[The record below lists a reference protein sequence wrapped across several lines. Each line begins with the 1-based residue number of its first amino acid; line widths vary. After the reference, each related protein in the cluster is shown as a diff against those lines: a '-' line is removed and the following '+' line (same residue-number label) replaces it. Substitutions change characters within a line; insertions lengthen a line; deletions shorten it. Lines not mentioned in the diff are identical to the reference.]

1 MPDQNFKTSC
11 HHMSTCALTGASA
24 FFDAIP
30 GSFMLIN
37 GPLWCYF
44 YAMKYVED
52 YDASALR
59 RFHCT
64 QPEGNAL
71 VYGTEKDLLAGL
83 DFVKSNFTPERIF
96 ILNNCSVSLV
106 GDDIAGIAAKAE
118 LPCPVYAA
126 DCGGI
131 AGDFSE
137 GYEIALLRVIEEV
150 KKNAKNNT
158 GLCYKKGKT
167 QNGNTEGNATTSGKN
182 SKTDTECAEATN
194 SMDGRCDAQ
203 VTGNTNTVKAGSG
216 TPSVNLLGLSPT
228 YFRGEEDIKEIRRIL
243 EAAGYRINSI
253 PGGGSGWDEIMR
265 LPEADLN
272 LVVRDELALK
282 AAKQLEQDYGTP
294 YLSAGMP
301 YGIEGTLHWLDKI
314 NEVLPAKN
322 PEAVRQEAEAVNARL
337 QFRSS
342 NMQSLWGPLW
352 FDNILVAAPPSEAA
366 GIAEAVRGEWADT
379 GNLIIHFTQGTALRP
394 KAATKICIAGKDDAA
409 MKETFENWSGGLVM
423 GSSLEASRLVRL
435 KKPFVT
441 CNIVLPAYHEIIA
454 TDLPLCGIRGAA
466 YLFERI
472 WNAKLSACMDE
483 VKQTN

>member
-1 MPDQNFKTSC
+1 MHDNNRTTSC

-83 DFVKSNFTPERIF
+83 DFVKANFAPERVF

-131 AGDFSE
+131 AGDFPE
-137 GYEIALLRVIEEV
+137 GYEIAFMRVIDEV
-150 KKNAKNNT
+150 EKFGKAK
-158 GLCYKKGKT
+158 
-167 QNGNTEGNATTSGKN
+167 
-182 SKTDTECAEATN
+182 
-194 SMDGRCDAQ
+194 
-203 VTGNTNTVKAGSG
+203 TGNNIPGISNKPDITVPGGDLSR
-216 TPSVNLLGLSPT
+216 PSLNLLGLTPT
-228 YFRGEEDIKEIRRIL
+228 CFRGEEDIREIRRIL
-243 EAAGYRINSI
+243 ETAGYHINAI
-253 PGGGSGWDEIMR
+253 PGGGSAWDEIMQ
-265 LPEADLN
+265 LPRADLN
-272 LVVRDELALK
+272 LVLRDELALK
-282 AAKQLEQDYGTP
+282 AAKESETRFGTP

-301 YGIEGTLHWLDKI
+301 YGIQGTLRWLEKI
-314 NEVLPAKN
+314 NASLPAPDLTKVK
-322 PEAVRQEAEAVNARL
+322 EEAETVNARL

-352 FDNILVAAPPSEAA
+352 FDNILIAAPPAEAA

-379 GNLIIHFTQGTALRP
+379 GNLVIHFTQDTALRP
-394 KAATKICIAGKDDAA
+394 RAATKICIAGKDDAA

-423 GSSLEASRLVRL
+423 GSSLEASRMVRL
-435 KKPFVT
+435 KKPFVN
-441 CNIVLPAYHEIIA
+441 CNIVLPTYQEIIA
-454 TDLPLCGIRGAA
+454 TDSPLCGIRGAA

-472 WNAKLSACMDE
+472 WNAKLQGCMDE
-483 VKQTN
+483 VKETN

>member
-1 MPDQNFKTSC
+1 MHDNDFKTSC

-83 DFVKSNFTPERIF
+83 DFVKANFTPERVF
-96 ILNNCSVSLV
+96 LLNNCSVSLV

-118 LPCPVYAA
+118 LPFPVYAA

-131 AGDFSE
+131 AGDFAE

-150 KKNAKNNT
+150 KR
-158 GLCYKKGKT
+158 
-167 QNGNTEGNATTSGKN
+167 N
-182 SKTDTECAEATN
+182 SKAKSNLAL
-194 SMDGRCDAQ
+194 
-203 VTGNTNTVKAGSG
+203 
-216 TPSVNLLGLSPT
+216 PSVNVLGLSPT

-243 EAAGYRINSI
+243 ETAGYRINAI
-253 PGGGSGWDEIMR
+253 PGGGSAWSEIMR
-265 LPEADLN
+265 LPQADLN
-272 LVVRDELALK
+272 LVLRDELALK
-282 AAKQLEQDYGTP
+282 AAKELQAEFGTP
-294 YLSAGMP
+294 YLSVGMP
-301 YGIEGTLHWLDKI
+301 YGIAGTLRWLE
-314 NEVLPAKN
+314 NLNAVLPAKN
-322 PEAVRQEAEAVNARL
+322 LEAVRLEAETVNARL

-352 FDNILVAAPPSEAA
+352 FDNILIAAPPSEAT

-379 GNLIIHFTQGTALRP
+379 GNLVIHFTQDTALRP
-394 KAATKICIAGKDDAA
+394 QAATKICIAGKDDAA

-435 KKPFVT
+435 KKPFVN

-454 TDLPLCGIRGAA
+454 TDSPLCGIRGAA

-472 WNAKLSACMDE
+472 WNAKLSGYMDE
-483 VKQTN
+483 VKSVR

>member
-1 MPDQNFKTSC
+1 
-11 HHMSTCALTGASA
+11 MSTCALTGASA

-83 DFVKSNFTPERIF
+83 DFVKANFTPERVF
-96 ILNNCSVSLV
+96 LLNNCSVSLV

-131 AGDFSE
+131 AGDFAE
-137 GYEIALLRVIEEV
+137 GYEIALLRVIAEV
-150 KKNAKNNT
+150 KKNAEAKRD
-158 GLCYKKGKT
+158 LADVS
-167 QNGNTEGNATTSGKN
+167 EAN
-182 SKTDTECAEATN
+182 SKNADEAKVSENLNLETI
-194 SMDGRCDAQ
+194 DC
-203 VTGNTNTVKAGSG
+203 K
-216 TPSVNLLGLSPT
+216 PSVNLLGLSPT

-243 EAAGYRINSI
+243 EMAGYRINAI
-253 PGGGSGWDEIMR
+253 PGGGSAWSEIMR
-265 LPEADLN
+265 LPQADLN
-272 LVVRDELALK
+272 LVLRDELALK
-282 AAKQLEQDYGTP
+282 AAKELQAEFGTP
-294 YLSAGMP
+294 YLSVGMP
-301 YGIEGTLHWLDKI
+301 YGIQGTLRWLDAI
-314 NEVLPAKN
+314 NAVLPAKN
-322 PEAVRQEAEAVNARL
+322 REAIRQEAETVNARL

-352 FDNILVAAPPSEAA
+352 FDNILIAAPPSEAA

-379 GNLIIHFTQGTALRP
+379 GNLVIHFTQDTALRP
-394 KAATKICIAGKDDAA
+394 QAATKICIAGKDDGA

-435 KKPFVT
+435 KKPFVN

-454 TDLPLCGIRGAA
+454 TDAPLCGIRGAA

-472 WNAKLSACMDE
+472 WNAKLSGCMDE
-483 VKQTN
+483 VKSIR

>member
-1 MPDQNFKTSC
+1 MPDNDFKTSC

-83 DFVKSNFTPERIF
+83 DFVKSNFAPERVF

-131 AGDFSE
+131 AGDFAE

-150 KKNAKNNT
+150 KKSTKDSFELPFENTKRENNNEDDT
-158 GLCYKKGKT
+158 PVADT
-167 QNGNTEGNATTSGKN
+167 DFA
-182 SKTDTECAEATN
+182 SK
-194 SMDGRCDAQ
+194 
-203 VTGNTNTVKAGSG
+203 
-216 TPSVNLLGLSPT
+216 PSLNLLGLSPT
-228 YFRGEEDIKEIRRIL
+228 CFRGEEDIKEIRRIL
-243 EAAGYRINSI
+243 ETAGYRINAI
-253 PGGGSGWDEIMR
+253 PGGGSVWNEIME
-265 LPEADLN
+265 LPKADLN
-272 LVVRDELALK
+272 LVLRDELALK
-282 AAKQLEQDYGTP
+282 AARELQAEFGTP
-294 YLSAGMP
+294 YLSVGMP
-301 YGIEGTLHWLDKI
+301 YGIQGTLRWLDKI
-314 NEVLPAKN
+314 NAALPAKN
-322 PEAVRQEAEAVNARL
+322 MEAVRQEAETVNARL

-352 FDNILVAAPPSEAA
+352 FDNILIAAPPSEAA

-379 GNLIIHFTQGTALRP
+379 GNLVIHFAQDTVLRP
-394 KAATKICIAGKDDAA
+394 EAATKIWIAGKDDAA
-409 MKETFENWSGGLVM
+409 MKETFEKWSGGLVM

-435 KKPFVT
+435 KKPFVN
-441 CNIVLPAYHEIIA
+441 CNIVLPTYQEIIA
-454 TDLPLCGIRGAA
+454 TDSPLCGIRGAA

-472 WNAKLSACMDE
+472 WNAKLNGCMDE
-483 VKQTN
+483 VKETN

>member
-1 MPDQNFKTSC
+1 MPDTNWKTSC

-24 FFDAIP
+24 FFASIP
-30 GSFMLIN
+30 GSFMLVN

-83 DFVKSNFTPERIF
+83 DFVKSNFAPERIF

-106 GDDIAGIAAKAE
+106 GDDIAGIAAKAG

-131 AGDFSE
+131 AGDFAE
-137 GYEIALLRVIEEV
+137 GYEIALIRVIDEV
-150 KKNAKNNT
+150 EKIGKAKND
-158 GLCYKKGKT
+158 
-167 QNGNTEGNATTSGKN
+167 SIN
-182 SKTDTECAEATN
+182 SSISNKPN
-194 SMDGRCDAQ
+194 I
-203 VTGNTNTVKAGSG
+203 TVSEEDLSR
-216 TPSVNLLGLSPT
+216 PSLNLLGLTPT
-228 YFRGEEDIKEIRRIL
+228 YFRGEEDIKEICRIL
-243 EAAGYRINSI
+243 EKAGYRINAI
-253 PGGGSGWDEIMR
+253 PGGGSAWDEIMQ
-265 LPEADLN
+265 LPKADLN
-272 LVVRDELALK
+272 IVLRDELALK
-282 AAKQLEQDYGTP
+282 AAKKLETEFGTP

-301 YGIEGTLHWLDKI
+301 YGIQGTLQWLEKI
-314 NEVLPAKN
+314 NNLLPAKN
-322 PEAVRQEAEAVNARL
+322 LAAVQQEAETVNARL
-337 QFRSS
+337 QFRSG

-379 GNLIIHFTQGTALRP
+379 GNLIIHFTQDTPLLPR
-394 KAATKICIAGKDDAA
+394 AATKICIAGKDDAA
-409 MKETFENWSGGLVM
+409 MKETFENWTGGLVL

-435 KKPFVT
+435 KKPFVN
-441 CNIVLPAYHEIIA
+441 CNIVLPTYHEIIA
-454 TDLPLCGIRGAA
+454 TDSPLCGIRGAA

-472 WNAKLSACMDE
+472 WNAKLQGCMDE
-483 VKQTN
+483 VKV

>member
-1 MPDQNFKTSC
+1 
-11 HHMSTCALTGASA
+11 
-24 FFDAIP
+24 
-30 GSFMLIN
+30 MLIN

-71 VYGTEKDLLAGL
+71 VYGTEKDLLTGL
-83 DFVKSNFTPERIF
+83 EFVKANFTAERIF

-131 AGDFSE
+131 AGDFAE

-150 KKNAKNNT
+150 KKNAK
-158 GLCYKKGKT
+158 GKT
-167 QNGNTEGNATTSGKN
+167 DLPSEKTILRNHNTECTAHIADCCSSN
-182 SKTDTECAEATN
+182 
-194 SMDGRCDAQ
+194 DAP
-203 VTGNTNTVKAGSG
+203 A
-216 TPSVNLLGLSPT
+216 PSVNLLGLSPT

-243 EAAGYRINSI
+243 ETVGYRINAI
-253 PGGGSGWDEIMR
+253 PGGGSAWDEIME
-265 LPEADLN
+265 LPQADLN
-272 LVVRDELALK
+272 LVLRDEPALK
-282 AAKQLEQDYGTP
+282 AAKELQAEFGMP
-294 YLSAGMP
+294 YLSVGMP
-301 YGIEGTLHWLDKI
+301 YGITGTLRWLDII
-314 NEVLPAKN
+314 NAALPAKN
-322 PEAVRQEAEAVNARL
+322 TEAIRQEAETVNARL

-352 FDNILVAAPPSEAA
+352 FDNILIAAPPSEAA
-366 GIAEAVRGEWADT
+366 GLAEAVRGEWADT
-379 GNLIIHFTQGTALRP
+379 GNLVVHFTQDTPLRP
-394 KAATKICIAGKDDAA
+394 KAANKICIAGKDDAA
-409 MKETFENWSGGLVM
+409 MKETFENWTGGLVM

-435 KKPFVT
+435 NKPFVN
-441 CNIVLPAYHEIIA
+441 CNIVLPSYHEIIA
-454 TDLPLCGIRGAA
+454 TDSPLCGIRGAA

-472 WNAKLSACMDE
+472 WNAKLNGCMDE
-483 VKQTN
+483 VKSGY

>member
-1 MPDQNFKTSC
+1 MPDNTWKTSC

-83 DFVKSNFTPERIF
+83 DFVKANFTPDRIF

-131 AGDFSE
+131 AGDFAE

-150 KKNAKNNT
+150 KKCA
-158 GLCYKKGKT
+158 KGKRDLAGFSEANPET
-167 QNGNTEGNATTSGKN
+167 AAEEKVS
-182 SKTDTECAEATN
+182 TDISPETV
-194 SMDGRCDAQ
+194 DA
-203 VTGNTNTVKAGSG
+203 K
-216 TPSVNLLGLSPT
+216 PSVNLLGLSPT

-243 EAAGYRINSI
+243 ETAGYHINAI
-253 PGGGSGWDEIMR
+253 PGGGSTWDEIME
-265 LPEADLN
+265 LPQADLN
-272 LVVRDELALK
+272 LVFRDELALK
-282 AAKQLEQDYGTP
+282 AARELETEFGTP
-294 YLSAGMP
+294 YLSTGMP
-301 YGIEGTLHWLDKI
+301 YGVQGTLAWLERI
-314 NEVLPAKN
+314 NTVLPATN
-322 PEAVRQEAEAVNARL
+322 LEAVRQEAETVNARL

-352 FDNILVAAPPSEAA
+352 FDNILIAAPPSEAA

-379 GNLIIHFTQGTALRP
+379 GNLVIHFTEDTPLRP
-394 KAATKICIAGKDDAA
+394 KAANKICVTGKDDAA
-409 MKETFENWSGGLVM
+409 MKETYENWTGGLVI
-423 GSSLEASRLVRL
+423 GSSLETSRFVRL
-435 KKPFVT
+435 KKPFVS
-441 CNIVLPAYHEIIA
+441 CNIVLPSYHEIIA
-454 TDLPLCGIRGAA
+454 TDSPLCGIRGAT

-472 WNAKLSACMDE
+472 WNAKLNGCMNVVNE
-483 VKQTN
+483 TK

>member
-1 MPDQNFKTSC
+1 MRDNDFKTSC

-83 DFVKSNFTPERIF
+83 DFVKANFTPERVF
-96 ILNNCSVSLV
+96 LLNNCSVSLV

-131 AGDFSE
+131 AGDFAE
-137 GYEIALLRVIEEV
+137 GYEIALLRVIAEV
-150 KKNAKNNT
+150 KKNAEAKRD
-158 GLCYKKGKT
+158 LADVS
-167 QNGNTEGNATTSGKN
+167 EAN
-182 SKTDTECAEATN
+182 SKNADEAKVSENLNLETI
-194 SMDGRCDAQ
+194 DC
-203 VTGNTNTVKAGSG
+203 K
-216 TPSVNLLGLSPT
+216 PSVNLLGLSPT

-243 EAAGYRINSI
+243 ETAGYHINAI
-253 PGGGSGWDEIMR
+253 PGGGSAWSEIMR
-265 LPEADLN
+265 LPQADLN
-272 LVVRDELALK
+272 LVLRDELALK
-282 AAKQLEQDYGTP
+282 AAKELQAEFGTP
-294 YLSAGMP
+294 YLSVGMP
-301 YGIEGTLHWLDKI
+301 YGIQGTLRWLDTI
-314 NEVLPAKN
+314 NAVLPAKN
-322 PEAVRQEAEAVNARL
+322 REAIRQEAETVNARL

-352 FDNILVAAPPSEAA
+352 FDNILIAAPPSEAA

-379 GNLIIHFTQGTALRP
+379 GNLVIHFTQDTALRP
-394 KAATKICIAGKDDAA
+394 QAATKICIAGKDDTA

-435 KKPFVT
+435 KKPFVN

-454 TDLPLCGIRGAA
+454 TDSPLCGIRGAA

-472 WNAKLSACMDE
+472 WNAKLSGCMDE
-483 VKQTN
+483 VKSIR

>member
-1 MPDQNFKTSC
+1 MPVSSHYAKEEPHMHDNDFKTSC

-83 DFVKSNFTPERIF
+83 DFVKTNFTPERVF
-96 ILNNCSVSLV
+96 LLNNCSVSLV

-118 LPCPVYAA
+118 LPFPVYAA

-131 AGDFSE
+131 AGDFAE

-150 KKNAKNNT
+150 KRNAKAKSN
-158 GLCYKKGKT
+158 L
-167 QNGNTEGNATTSGKN
+167 AS
-182 SKTDTECAEATN
+182 
-194 SMDGRCDAQ
+194 
-203 VTGNTNTVKAGSG
+203 
-216 TPSVNLLGLSPT
+216 PSVNVLGLSPT

-243 EAAGYRINSI
+243 ETAGYHINAI
-253 PGGGSGWDEIMR
+253 PGGGSAWSEIMR
-265 LPEADLN
+265 LPQADLN
-272 LVVRDELALK
+272 LVLRDELALK
-282 AAKQLEQDYGTP
+282 AAKELQAEFGTP
-294 YLSAGMP
+294 YLSVGMP
-301 YGIEGTLHWLDKI
+301 YGIAGTLRWLE
-314 NEVLPAKN
+314 NLNAVLPAKN
-322 PEAVRQEAEAVNARL
+322 LEAVRLEAETVNARL

-352 FDNILVAAPPSEAA
+352 FDNILIAAPPSEAT

-379 GNLIIHFTQGTALRP
+379 GNLVIHFTQDTALRP
-394 KAATKICIAGKDDAA
+394 QAATKICIAGKDDAA

-435 KKPFVT
+435 KKPFVN

-454 TDLPLCGIRGAA
+454 TDSPLCGIRGAA

-472 WNAKLSACMDE
+472 WNAKLSGYMDE
-483 VKQTN
+483 VKSVR

>member
-1 MPDQNFKTSC
+1 MHDNDFKTSC

-83 DFVKSNFTPERIF
+83 DFVKTNFTPERVF
-96 ILNNCSVSLV
+96 LLNNCSVSLV

-118 LPCPVYAA
+118 LPFPVYAA

-131 AGDFSE
+131 AGDFAE

-150 KKNAKNNT
+150 KRIAKAKSD
-158 GLCYKKGKT
+158 L
-167 QNGNTEGNATTSGKN
+167 AS
-182 SKTDTECAEATN
+182 
-194 SMDGRCDAQ
+194 
-203 VTGNTNTVKAGSG
+203 
-216 TPSVNLLGLSPT
+216 PSVNVLGLSPT
-228 YFRGEEDIKEIRRIL
+228 FFRGEEDIKEIRRIL
-243 EAAGYRINSI
+243 EMAGYRINAI
-253 PGGGSGWDEIMR
+253 PGGGSAWSEIMR
-265 LPEADLN
+265 LPQADLN
-272 LVVRDELALK
+272 LVLRDELALK
-282 AAKQLEQDYGTP
+282 AAKELQEEFGTP
-294 YLSAGMP
+294 YLSVGMP
-301 YGIEGTLHWLDKI
+301 YGIVGTLRWLDAI
-314 NEVLPAKN
+314 NAVLPAKN
-322 PEAVRQEAEAVNARL
+322 REAIRQEAETVNARL

-352 FDNILVAAPPSEAA
+352 FDNILIAAPPSEAA

-379 GNLIIHFTQGTALRP
+379 GNLVIHFTQDTALRP
-394 KAATKICIAGKDDAA
+394 PAATKICIAGKDDAA

-435 KKPFVT
+435 KKPFVN

-454 TDLPLCGIRGAA
+454 TDSPLCGIRGAA

-472 WNAKLSACMDE
+472 WNAKLSGCMDE
-483 VKQTN
+483 VKSEY

>member
-1 MPDQNFKTSC
+1 MRDNDFKTSC

-83 DFVKSNFTPERIF
+83 DFVKANFTPERVF
-96 ILNNCSVSLV
+96 LLNNCSVSLV

-131 AGDFSE
+131 AGDFAE
-137 GYEIALLRVIEEV
+137 GYEIALLRVIAEV
-150 KKNAKNNT
+150 KKNAEAKRD
-158 GLCYKKGKT
+158 LADVS
-167 QNGNTEGNATTSGKN
+167 EAN
-182 SKTDTECAEATN
+182 SKNADEAKVSENLNLETI
-194 SMDGRCDAQ
+194 DC
-203 VTGNTNTVKAGSG
+203 K
-216 TPSVNLLGLSPT
+216 PSVNLLGLSPT

-243 EAAGYRINSI
+243 EMAGYHINAI
-253 PGGGSGWDEIMR
+253 PGGGSAWSEIMR
-265 LPEADLN
+265 LPQADLN
-272 LVVRDELALK
+272 LVLRDELALK
-282 AAKQLEQDYGTP
+282 AAKELQAEFGTP
-294 YLSAGMP
+294 YLSVGMP
-301 YGIEGTLHWLDKI
+301 YGIQGTLRWLDTI
-314 NEVLPAKN
+314 NAVLPAKN
-322 PEAVRQEAEAVNARL
+322 REAIRQEAETVNARL

-352 FDNILVAAPPSEAA
+352 FDNILIAAPPSEAA

-379 GNLIIHFTQGTALRP
+379 GNLVIHFTQDTALRP
-394 KAATKICIAGKDDAA
+394 QAATKICIAGKDDTA

-435 KKPFVT
+435 KKPFVN

-454 TDLPLCGIRGAA
+454 TDSPLCGIRGAA

-472 WNAKLSACMDE
+472 WNAKLSGCMDE
-483 VKQTN
+483 VKSIR

>member
-1 MPDQNFKTSC
+1 MHDNDFKTSC

-83 DFVKSNFTPERIF
+83 DFVKANFTPERVF
-96 ILNNCSVSLV
+96 LLNNCSVSLV

-118 LPCPVYAA
+118 LPFPVYAA

-131 AGDFSE
+131 AGDFAE
-137 GYEIALLRVIEEV
+137 GYEIALLRAIEEV
-150 KKNAKNNT
+150 KRNAKAKSN
-158 GLCYKKGKT
+158 L
-167 QNGNTEGNATTSGKN
+167 AL
-182 SKTDTECAEATN
+182 
-194 SMDGRCDAQ
+194 
-203 VTGNTNTVKAGSG
+203 
-216 TPSVNLLGLSPT
+216 PSVNVLGLSPT

-243 EAAGYRINSI
+243 ETAGYRINAI
-253 PGGGSGWDEIMR
+253 PGGGSAWSEIMR
-265 LPEADLN
+265 LPQADLN
-272 LVVRDELALK
+272 LVLRDELALK
-282 AAKQLEQDYGTP
+282 AAKELQAEFGTP
-294 YLSAGMP
+294 YLSVGMP
-301 YGIEGTLHWLDKI
+301 YGIAGTLRWLE
-314 NEVLPAKN
+314 NLNAVLPAKN
-322 PEAVRQEAEAVNARL
+322 LEAVRLEAETVNARL

-352 FDNILVAAPPSEAA
+352 FDNILIAAPPSEAT

-379 GNLIIHFTQGTALRP
+379 GNLVIHFTQDTALRP
-394 KAATKICIAGKDDAA
+394 QAATKICIAGKDDAA

-435 KKPFVT
+435 KKPFVN

-454 TDLPLCGIRGAA
+454 TDSPLCGIRGAA

-472 WNAKLSACMDE
+472 WNAKLSGYMDE
-483 VKQTN
+483 VKSVR

>member
-1 MPDQNFKTSC
+1 MPDNNWKTSC

-24 FFDAIP
+24 FFASIP
-30 GSFMLIN
+30 GSFVLVN

-83 DFVKSNFTPERIF
+83 DFIKSNFAPERVF

-118 LPCPVYAA
+118 LPWPAYAV

-131 AGDFSE
+131 AGDFAE

-150 KKNAKNNT
+150 NKNAK
-158 GLCYKKGKT
+158 
-167 QNGNTEGNATTSGKN
+167 
-182 SKTDTECAEATN
+182 DTI
-194 SMDGRCDAQ
+194 
-203 VTGNTNTVKAGSG
+203 GS
-216 TPSVNLLGLSPT
+216 PSLNLLGLSPT

-243 EAAGYRINSI
+243 EKAGYRINAI
-253 PGGGSGWDEIMR
+253 PGGGSTWDEIKE
-265 LPEADLN
+265 LPKAELN
-272 LVVRDELALK
+272 IVLRDELALK
-282 AAKQLEQDYGTP
+282 AARELETEFGTP

-301 YGIEGTLHWLDKI
+301 YGIQGTLQWLEKI
-314 NEVLPAKN
+314 NSVLPAKN
-322 PEAVRQEAEAVNARL
+322 LAAVQQEAETVNARL

-352 FDNILVAAPPSEAA
+352 FDNILIAAPPSEAA

-379 GNLIIHFTQGTALRP
+379 GNLIIHFSQDTSVRP
-394 KAATKICIAGKDDAA
+394 KAANRICIADKDDAA
-409 MKETFENWSGGLVM
+409 MKETFENWTGGLVL

-435 KKPFVT
+435 KKPFVN
-441 CNIVLPAYHEIIA
+441 CNIVLPTYHEIIA
-454 TDLPLCGIRGAA
+454 TDSPLCGIRGAA
-466 YLFERI
+466 WLFERI
-472 WNAKLSACMDE
+472 WNAKLSGCMDE
-483 VKQTN
+483 VKERD

>member
-1 MPDQNFKTSC
+1 MRDNDFKTSC

-83 DFVKSNFTPERIF
+83 DFVKANFTPERVF
-96 ILNNCSVSLV
+96 LLNNCSVSLV

-131 AGDFSE
+131 AGDFAE
-137 GYEIALLRVIEEV
+137 GYEIALLRVIAEV
-150 KKNAKNNT
+150 KKNAEAKRD
-158 GLCYKKGKT
+158 LADVS
-167 QNGNTEGNATTSGKN
+167 EAN
-182 SKTDTECAEATN
+182 SKNADEAKVSEN
-194 SMDGRCDAQ
+194 LNLEAIDC
-203 VTGNTNTVKAGSG
+203 K
-216 TPSVNLLGLSPT
+216 PSVNLLGLSPT

-243 EAAGYRINSI
+243 EMAGYRINAI
-253 PGGGSGWDEIMR
+253 PGGGSAWSEIMR
-265 LPEADLN
+265 LPQADLN
-272 LVVRDELALK
+272 LVLRDELALK
-282 AAKQLEQDYGTP
+282 AAKELQAEFGTP
-294 YLSAGMP
+294 YLSVGMP
-301 YGIEGTLHWLDKI
+301 YGIQGTLRWLDTI
-314 NEVLPAKN
+314 NAVLPAKN
-322 PEAVRQEAEAVNARL
+322 REAIRQEAEAVNARL

-352 FDNILVAAPPSEAA
+352 FDNILIAAPPSEAA

-379 GNLIIHFTQGTALRP
+379 GNLVIHFTQDTALRP
-394 KAATKICIAGKDDAA
+394 QAATKICIAGKDDTA

-435 KKPFVT
+435 KKPFVN

-454 TDLPLCGIRGAA
+454 TDSPLCGIRGAA

-472 WNAKLSACMDE
+472 WNAKLSGCMDE
-483 VKQTN
+483 VKSIR

>member
-1 MPDQNFKTSC
+1 MRDNDFKTSC

-83 DFVKSNFTPERIF
+83 DFVKANFTPERIF

-118 LPCPVYAA
+118 LPCSVYAA

-131 AGDFSE
+131 AGDFAE
-137 GYEIALLRVIEEV
+137 GYEIALLRVIAEV
-150 KKNAKNNT
+150 KKNAEAKRD
-158 GLCYKKGKT
+158 LADVS
-167 QNGNTEGNATTSGKN
+167 EAN
-182 SKTDTECAEATN
+182 SKNADEAKVSENLNLETI
-194 SMDGRCDAQ
+194 DC
-203 VTGNTNTVKAGSG
+203 K
-216 TPSVNLLGLSPT
+216 PSVNLLGLSPT

-243 EAAGYRINSI
+243 EMAGYRINAI
-253 PGGGSGWDEIMR
+253 PGGGSAWSEIMR
-265 LPEADLN
+265 LPQADLN
-272 LVVRDELALK
+272 LVLRDELALK
-282 AAKQLEQDYGTP
+282 AAKELQAEFGTP
-294 YLSAGMP
+294 YLSVGMP
-301 YGIEGTLHWLDKI
+301 YGIQGTLRWLDTI
-314 NEVLPAKN
+314 NAVLPAKN
-322 PEAVRQEAEAVNARL
+322 REAIRQEAEAVNARL

-352 FDNILVAAPPSEAA
+352 FDNILIAAPPSEAA

-379 GNLIIHFTQGTALRP
+379 GNLVIHFTQDTALRP
-394 KAATKICIAGKDDAA
+394 QAATKICIAGKDDTA

-435 KKPFVT
+435 KKPFVN

-454 TDLPLCGIRGAA
+454 TDSPLCGIRGAA

-472 WNAKLSACMDE
+472 WNAKLSGCMDE
-483 VKQTN
+483 VKSTR

>member
-1 MPDQNFKTSC
+1 MRDNDWKTSC

-83 DFVKSNFTPERIF
+83 DFVKANFAPERIF

-106 GDDIAGIAAKAE
+106 GDDIEGIAAKAE

-131 AGDFSE
+131 AGDFAE

-150 KKNAKNNT
+150 KKSAKDKT
-158 GLCYKKGKT
+158 GSAF
-167 QNGNTEGNATTSGKN
+167 EN
-182 SKTDTECAEATN
+182 SKTQDGNNGSANVTETKPKSENILRVNASEGDAPDSDTN
-194 SMDGRCDAQ
+194 L
-203 VTGNTNTVKAGSG
+203 VPK
-216 TPSVNLLGLSPT
+216 PSLNLLGLSPT
-228 YFRGEEDIKEIRRIL
+228 SFRGEEDIKEIRRIL
-243 EAAGYRINSI
+243 EAAGYRINAI
-253 PGGGSGWDEIMR
+253 PGGGSTWNEIME
-265 LPEADLN
+265 LPKADLN
-272 LVVRDELALK
+272 LVLRDELALK
-282 AAKQLEQDYGTP
+282 AAKKLQAEFGTP
-294 YLSAGMP
+294 YLSVGMP
-301 YGIEGTLHWLDKI
+301 YGIAGTLRWLDII
-314 NEVLPAKN
+314 NAVLPAKN
-322 PEAVRQEAEAVNARL
+322 MEAVRQEAETVNARL

-352 FDNILVAAPPSEAA
+352 FDNILIAAPPSEAA

-379 GNLIIHFTQGTALRP
+379 GNLVIHFTQDTALRP

-409 MKETFENWSGGLVM
+409 MKETFENWSGGLVV
-423 GSSLEASRLVRL
+423 GSSLEASRMVRL
-435 KKPFVT
+435 KKPFVN
-441 CNIVLPAYHEIIA
+441 CNIVLPTYQEIIA
-454 TDLPLCGIRGAA
+454 TDDPLCGIRGAA

-472 WNAKLSACMDE
+472 WNAKLNGYMDA
-483 VKQTN
+483 VKETN

>member
-1 MPDQNFKTSC
+1 MHDNDFKTSC

-83 DFVKSNFTPERIF
+83 DFVKTNFTPERVF
-96 ILNNCSVSLV
+96 LLNNCSVSLV

-118 LPCPVYAA
+118 LPFPVYAA

-131 AGDFSE
+131 AGDFAE

-150 KKNAKNNT
+150 KRNAKAKSD
-158 GLCYKKGKT
+158 L
-167 QNGNTEGNATTSGKN
+167 AS
-182 SKTDTECAEATN
+182 
-194 SMDGRCDAQ
+194 
-203 VTGNTNTVKAGSG
+203 
-216 TPSVNLLGLSPT
+216 PSVNVLGLSPT

-243 EAAGYRINSI
+243 EMAGYRINAI
-253 PGGGSGWDEIMR
+253 PGGGSAWSEIMQ
-265 LPEADLN
+265 LPQADLN
-272 LVVRDELALK
+272 LVLRDELALK
-282 AAKQLEQDYGTP
+282 AAKELQAEFGTP
-294 YLSAGMP
+294 YLSVGMP
-301 YGIEGTLHWLDKI
+301 YGIVGTLRWLEKL
-314 NEVLPAKN
+314 NAVLPAKN
-322 PEAVRQEAEAVNARL
+322 LEAVRLEAETVNARL

-352 FDNILVAAPPSEAA
+352 FDNILIAAPPSEAT

-379 GNLIIHFTQGTALRP
+379 GNLVIHFTQDTALRP
-394 KAATKICIAGKDDAA
+394 PAATKICIAGKDDAA
-409 MKETFENWSGGLVM
+409 MKETFENWSSGLVM

-435 KKPFVT
+435 KKPFVN

-454 TDLPLCGIRGAA
+454 TDSLLCGIRGAA

-472 WNAKLSACMDE
+472 WNAKLSGCMDE
-483 VKQTN
+483 VKSVR

>member
-1 MPDQNFKTSC
+1 MHDNDFKTSC

-83 DFVKSNFTPERIF
+83 DFVKTNFTPERVF
-96 ILNNCSVSLV
+96 LLNNCSVSLV

-118 LPCPVYAA
+118 LPFPVYAA

-131 AGDFSE
+131 AGDFAE
-137 GYEIALLRVIEEV
+137 GYEIALLRAIEEV
-150 KKNAKNNT
+150 KRNAKAKSN
-158 GLCYKKGKT
+158 L
-167 QNGNTEGNATTSGKN
+167 AL
-182 SKTDTECAEATN
+182 
-194 SMDGRCDAQ
+194 
-203 VTGNTNTVKAGSG
+203 
-216 TPSVNLLGLSPT
+216 PSVNVLGLSPT

-243 EAAGYRINSI
+243 ETAGYRINAI
-253 PGGGSGWDEIMR
+253 PGGGSAWSEIMR
-265 LPEADLN
+265 LPQADLN
-272 LVVRDELALK
+272 LVLRDELALK
-282 AAKQLEQDYGTP
+282 AAKELQAEFGIP
-294 YLSAGMP
+294 YLSVGMP
-301 YGIEGTLHWLDKI
+301 YGIAGTLRWLE
-314 NEVLPAKN
+314 NLNAVLPAKN
-322 PEAVRQEAEAVNARL
+322 LEAVRLEAETVNARL

-352 FDNILVAAPPSEAA
+352 FDNILIAAPPSEAT

-379 GNLIIHFTQGTALRP
+379 GNLVIHFTQDTALRP
-394 KAATKICIAGKDDAA
+394 QAATKICIAGKDDAA

-435 KKPFVT
+435 KKPFVN

-454 TDLPLCGIRGAA
+454 TDSPLCGIRGAA

-472 WNAKLSACMDE
+472 WNAKLSGYMDE
-483 VKQTN
+483 VKSVR

>member
-1 MPDQNFKTSC
+1 MRDNDFKTSC

-83 DFVKSNFTPERIF
+83 DFVKANFTPERIF

-131 AGDFSE
+131 AGDFAE
-137 GYEIALLRVIEEV
+137 GYEIALLRLIKEV
-150 KKNAKNNT
+150 KKHTSANA
-158 GLCYKKGKT
+158 GV
-167 QNGNTEGNATTSGKN
+167 SSKN
-182 SKTDTECAEATN
+182 SAT
-194 SMDGRCDAQ
+194 
-203 VTGNTNTVKAGSG
+203 K
-216 TPSVNLLGLSPT
+216 PSVNLLGLSPT
-228 YFRGEEDIKEIRRIL
+228 YFRGEEDIKEICRIL
-243 EAAGYRINSI
+243 ETAGYRINAI
-253 PGGGSGWDEIMR
+253 PGGGSAWDEIME
-265 LPEADLN
+265 LPQADLN
-272 LVVRDELALK
+272 LVLRDELALK
-282 AAKQLEQDYGTP
+282 AAKELESEFGTP

-301 YGIEGTLHWLDKI
+301 YGIQGTLAWLEKI
-314 NEVLPAKN
+314 NTVLPATNLK
-322 PEAVRQEAEAVNARL
+322 AVRQEAETVNARL

-352 FDNILVAAPPSEAA
+352 FDNILIAAPPSEAA

-379 GNLIIHFTQGTALRP
+379 GNLVIHFTEDTPLRP
-394 KAATKICIAGKDDAA
+394 KAANKICVTGKDDAA
-409 MKETFENWSGGLVM
+409 MKETFENWTGGLVI
-423 GSSLEASRLVRL
+423 GSSLETSRFVRL
-435 KKPFVT
+435 KKPFVN
-441 CNIVLPAYHEIIA
+441 CNIVLPSYHEIIA
-454 TDLPLCGIRGAA
+454 TDSPLCGIRGAS

-472 WNAKLSACMDE
+472 WNAKLNSCMEE
-483 VKQTN
+483 VK

>member
-1 MPDQNFKTSC
+1 MPDTNWKTSC

-24 FFDAIP
+24 FFASIP
-30 GSFMLIN
+30 GSFMLVN

-83 DFVKSNFTPERIF
+83 DFVKSNFAPERIF

-106 GDDIAGIAAKAE
+106 GDDIAGIAAKAG

-131 AGDFSE
+131 AGDFAE
-137 GYEIALLRVIEEV
+137 GYEIAFMRVIDEV
-150 KKNAKNNT
+150 EKIGKAKNDNNDSGISNKPNLT
-158 GLCYKKGKT
+158 IS
-167 QNGNTEGNATTSGKN
+167 EGDLS
-182 SKTDTECAEATN
+182 
-194 SMDGRCDAQ
+194 R
-203 VTGNTNTVKAGSG
+203 
-216 TPSVNLLGLSPT
+216 PSLNLLGLTPT
-228 YFRGEEDIKEIRRIL
+228 YFRGEEDIKEICRIL
-243 EAAGYRINSI
+243 EKAGYRINAI
-253 PGGGSGWDEIMR
+253 PGGGSTWDEIMQ
-265 LPEADLN
+265 LPKADLN
-272 LVVRDELALK
+272 IVLRDELALK
-282 AAKQLEQDYGTP
+282 AAKKLETELGMP

-301 YGIEGTLHWLDKI
+301 YGIQGTLQWLEKI
-314 NEVLPAKN
+314 DNLLPAKN
-322 PEAVRQEAEAVNARL
+322 LAVVRQEAETVNARL
-337 QFRSS
+337 QFRSG

-379 GNLIIHFTQGTALRP
+379 GNLIIHFTQDTPLLPG
-394 KAATKICIAGKDDAA
+394 AATKICIAGKDDAA
-409 MKETFENWSGGLVM
+409 MKETFETWSGGLVL

-435 KKPFVT
+435 KKPFVN
-441 CNIVLPAYHEIIA
+441 CNIILPAYHEIIA
-454 TDLPLCGIRGAA
+454 TDSPLCGIRGAA

-472 WNAKLSACMDE
+472 WNAKLQGCMDE
-483 VKQTN
+483 VKETK

>member
-1 MPDQNFKTSC
+1 MPDNTWKTSC

-83 DFVKSNFTPERIF
+83 DFVKANFTPERIF

-106 GDDIAGIAAKAE
+106 GDDIAGIAARAE

-131 AGDFSE
+131 AGDFAE
-137 GYEIALLRVIEEV
+137 GYEIALLRVIAEV
-150 KKNAKNNT
+150 KKNAKDKSD
-158 GLCYKKGKT
+158 L
-167 QNGNTEGNATTSGKN
+167 A
-182 SKTDTECAEATN
+182 A
-194 SMDGRCDAQ
+194 
-203 VTGNTNTVKAGSG
+203 
-216 TPSVNLLGLSPT
+216 PSVNLLGLSPT

-243 EAAGYRINSI
+243 ETAGYHINAI
-253 PGGGSGWDEIMR
+253 PGGGSAWDEIME
-265 LPEADLN
+265 LPQADLN
-272 LVVRDELALK
+272 LVLRDELALK
-282 AAKQLEQDYGTP
+282 AAKELESEFGTP

-301 YGIEGTLHWLDKI
+301 YGIQGTLAWLEKI
-314 NEVLPAKN
+314 NTVLPATNLKT
-322 PEAVRQEAEAVNARL
+322 VRQEAEAVNARL

-352 FDNILVAAPPSEAA
+352 FDNILIAAPPSEAA

-379 GNLIIHFTQGTALRP
+379 SNLVIHFTQDTPLRP

-409 MKETFENWSGGLVM
+409 MKETFENWTGGLVI
-423 GSSLEASRLVRL
+423 GSSLETSRLVRL
-435 KKPFVT
+435 KKPFVN
-441 CNIVLPAYHEIIA
+441 CNIVLPSYHEIIA
-454 TDLPLCGIRGAA
+454 TDSPLCGIRGAA

-472 WNAKLSACMDE
+472 WNAKLNSCMEE
-483 VKQTN
+483 VK

>member
-1 MPDQNFKTSC
+1 MHDNDFKTSC

-83 DFVKSNFTPERIF
+83 DFVKANFTPERVF
-96 ILNNCSVSLV
+96 LLNNCSVSLV

-118 LPCPVYAA
+118 LPFPVYAA

-131 AGDFSE
+131 AGDFAE

-150 KKNAKNNT
+150 KRNAKAKSD
-158 GLCYKKGKT
+158 L
-167 QNGNTEGNATTSGKN
+167 AS
-182 SKTDTECAEATN
+182 
-194 SMDGRCDAQ
+194 
-203 VTGNTNTVKAGSG
+203 
-216 TPSVNLLGLSPT
+216 PSVNVLGLSPT

-243 EAAGYRINSI
+243 EMAGYRINAI
-253 PGGGSGWDEIMR
+253 PGGGSAWSEIMQ
-265 LPEADLN
+265 LPQADLN
-272 LVVRDELALK
+272 LVLRDELALK
-282 AAKQLEQDYGTP
+282 AAKELQAEFGTP
-294 YLSAGMP
+294 YLSVGMP
-301 YGIEGTLHWLDKI
+301 YGIVGTLRWLEKL
-314 NEVLPAKN
+314 NAVLPAKN
-322 PEAVRQEAEAVNARL
+322 LEAVRLEAETVNARL

-352 FDNILVAAPPSEAA
+352 FDNILIAAPPSEAT

-379 GNLIIHFTQGTALRP
+379 GNLVIHFTQDTALRP
-394 KAATKICIAGKDDAA
+394 PAATKICIAGKDDAA

-435 KKPFVT
+435 KKPFVN

-454 TDLPLCGIRGAA
+454 TDSPLCGIRGAA

-472 WNAKLSACMDE
+472 WNAKLSGCMDE
-483 VKQTN
+483 VKSEY

>member
-1 MPDQNFKTSC
+1 MSDNNWKTSC

-24 FFDAIP
+24 FFASIP
-30 GSFMLIN
+30 GSFVLVN

-83 DFVKSNFTPERIF
+83 DFVKSNFAPERVF

-118 LPCPVYAA
+118 LPWPAYAV

-131 AGDFSE
+131 AGDFAE
-137 GYEIALLRVIEEV
+137 GYEIALLRVLDEV
-150 KKNAKNNT
+150 KKNAKDT
-158 GLCYKKGKT
+158 IGL
-167 QNGNTEGNATTSGKN
+167 
-182 SKTDTECAEATN
+182 
-194 SMDGRCDAQ
+194 
-203 VTGNTNTVKAGSG
+203 
-216 TPSVNLLGLSPT
+216 PSLNLLGLSPT

-243 EAAGYRINSI
+243 EKAGYRINAI
-253 PGGGSGWDEIMR
+253 PGGGSTWDEIME
-265 LPEADLN
+265 LPKAELN
-272 LVVRDELALK
+272 IVLRDELALK
-282 AAKQLEQDYGTP
+282 AARELETEFGTP

-301 YGIEGTLHWLDKI
+301 YGIQGTLQWLEKI
-314 NEVLPAKN
+314 NSVLPAKN
-322 PEAVRQEAEAVNARL
+322 LASVQQEAEAINARL

-379 GNLIIHFTQGTALRP
+379 GNLIIHFTQDTSLRP
-394 KAATKICIAGKDDAA
+394 RAATKICIAGRDDAA
-409 MKETFENWSGGLVM
+409 MKETYENWTGGLVL

-435 KKPFVT
+435 KKPFVN
-441 CNIVLPAYHEIIA
+441 CNIVLPTYHEIIA
-454 TDLPLCGIRGAA
+454 TDSPLCGIRGAA
-466 YLFERI
+466 WLFERI
-472 WNAKLSACMDE
+472 WNAKLSGCMDE
-483 VKQTN
+483 VKERD

>member
-1 MPDQNFKTSC
+1 MHDNDFKTSC

-83 DFVKSNFTPERIF
+83 DFVKANFTPERVF
-96 ILNNCSVSLV
+96 LLNNCSVSLV

-118 LPCPVYAA
+118 LPFPVYAA

-131 AGDFSE
+131 AGDFAE

-150 KKNAKNNT
+150 KRNAKAKSN
-158 GLCYKKGKT
+158 L
-167 QNGNTEGNATTSGKN
+167 AL
-182 SKTDTECAEATN
+182 
-194 SMDGRCDAQ
+194 
-203 VTGNTNTVKAGSG
+203 
-216 TPSVNLLGLSPT
+216 PSVNVLGLSPT

-243 EAAGYRINSI
+243 ETAGYHINAI
-253 PGGGSGWDEIMR
+253 PGGGSAWSEIMR
-265 LPEADLN
+265 LPQADLN
-272 LVVRDELALK
+272 LVLRDELALK
-282 AAKQLEQDYGTP
+282 AAKELQAEFGTP
-294 YLSAGMP
+294 YLSVGLP
-301 YGIEGTLHWLDKI
+301 YGIVGTLRWLE
-314 NEVLPAKN
+314 NLNAVLPAKN
-322 PEAVRQEAEAVNARL
+322 FEAVRLEAETVNARL

-352 FDNILVAAPPSEAA
+352 FDNILIAAPPSEAT

-379 GNLIIHFTQGTALRP
+379 GNLVIHFTQDTALRP
-394 KAATKICIAGKDDAA
+394 QAATKICIAGKDDAA
-409 MKETFENWSGGLVM
+409 MKETFENWNGGLVM

-435 KKPFVT
+435 KKPFVN

-454 TDLPLCGIRGAA
+454 TDSPLCGIRGAA

-472 WNAKLSACMDE
+472 WNAKLSGYMDE
-483 VKQTN
+483 VKSVR

>member
-1 MPDQNFKTSC
+1 MRDNDFKTSC

-83 DFVKSNFTPERIF
+83 DFVKANFTPERVF
-96 ILNNCSVSLV
+96 LLNNCSVSLV

-131 AGDFSE
+131 AGDFAE
-137 GYEIALLRVIEEV
+137 GYEIALLRVIAEV
-150 KKNAKNNT
+150 KKNAEAKRD
-158 GLCYKKGKT
+158 LADVS
-167 QNGNTEGNATTSGKN
+167 EAN
-182 SKTDTECAEATN
+182 SKNADEAKVSENLNLETI
-194 SMDGRCDAQ
+194 DC
-203 VTGNTNTVKAGSG
+203 K
-216 TPSVNLLGLSPT
+216 PSVNLLGLSPT

-243 EAAGYRINSI
+243 EMAGYHINAI
-253 PGGGSGWDEIMR
+253 PGGGSAWSEIMQ
-265 LPEADLN
+265 LPQADLN
-272 LVVRDELALK
+272 LVLRDELALK
-282 AAKQLEQDYGTP
+282 AAKELQAEFGTP
-294 YLSAGMP
+294 YLSVGMP
-301 YGIEGTLHWLDKI
+301 YGIQGTLRWLDTI
-314 NEVLPAKN
+314 NATLPAKN
-322 PEAVRQEAEAVNARL
+322 REAIRQEAETVNARL

-352 FDNILVAAPPSEAA
+352 FDNILIAAPPSEAA

-379 GNLIIHFTQGTALRP
+379 GNLVIHFTQDTALRP
-394 KAATKICIAGKDDAA
+394 QAATKICIAGKDDTA

-435 KKPFVT
+435 KKPFVN

-454 TDLPLCGIRGAA
+454 TDSPLCGIRGAA

-472 WNAKLSACMDE
+472 WNAKLSGCMDE
-483 VKQTN
+483 VKSIR

>member
-1 MPDQNFKTSC
+1 MHDNDFKTSC

-24 FFDAIP
+24 FFNAIP

-83 DFVKSNFTPERIF
+83 DFVKANFTPERVF
-96 ILNNCSVSLV
+96 LLNNCSVSLV

-118 LPCPVYAA
+118 LPFPVYAA

-131 AGDFSE
+131 AGDFAE
-137 GYEIALLRVIEEV
+137 GYEIALLRVIEEA
-150 KKNAKNNT
+150 KKNAK
-158 GLCYKKGKT
+158 
-167 QNGNTEGNATTSGKN
+167 AN
-182 SKTDTECAEATN
+182 SDLA
-194 SMDGRCDAQ
+194 S
-203 VTGNTNTVKAGSG
+203 
-216 TPSVNLLGLSPT
+216 PSVNLLGLSPT

-243 EAAGYRINSI
+243 ETAGYRINAI
-253 PGGGSGWDEIMR
+253 PGGGSAWGEIMR
-265 LPEADLN
+265 LLQADLN
-272 LVVRDELALK
+272 LVLRDELALK
-282 AAKQLEQDYGTP
+282 AAKELQEEFGTP
-294 YLSAGMP
+294 YLSVGMP
-301 YGIEGTLHWLDKI
+301 YGIVGTLRWLDAI
-314 NEVLPAKN
+314 NAVLPAKN
-322 PEAVRQEAEAVNARL
+322 REAIRQEAETVNARL

-352 FDNILVAAPPSEAA
+352 FDNILIAAPPSEAA

-379 GNLIIHFTQGTALRP
+379 GNLVIHFTQDTALRP
-394 KAATKICIAGKDDAA
+394 QAATKICIAGKDDTA

-435 KKPFVT
+435 KKPFVN
-441 CNIVLPAYHEIIA
+441 CNIVLPSYHEIIA
-454 TDLPLCGIRGAA
+454 TDSPLCGIRGAA

-472 WNAKLSACMDE
+472 WNAKLSGCMDE
-483 VKQTN
+483 VKSTR

>member
-1 MPDQNFKTSC
+1 MRDNDFKTSC

-64 QPEGNAL
+64 QPESNAL

-83 DFVKSNFTPERIF
+83 DFVKANFTPERIF

-131 AGDFSE
+131 AGDFAE
-137 GYEIALLRVIEEV
+137 GYEIALLRLIKEV
-150 KKNAKNNT
+150 KNHTSANA
-158 GLCYKKGKT
+158 GV
-167 QNGNTEGNATTSGKN
+167 SSKN
-182 SKTDTECAEATN
+182 SAT
-194 SMDGRCDAQ
+194 
-203 VTGNTNTVKAGSG
+203 K
-216 TPSVNLLGLSPT
+216 PSVNLLGLSPT
-228 YFRGEEDIKEIRRIL
+228 YFRGEEDIKEICRIL
-243 EAAGYRINSI
+243 ETAGYRINAI
-253 PGGGSGWDEIMR
+253 PGGGSAWDEIMQ
-265 LPEADLN
+265 LPQADLN
-272 LVVRDELALK
+272 LVLRDELALK
-282 AAKQLEQDYGTP
+282 AAKELQAEYGMP
-294 YLSAGMP
+294 YLSVGMP
-301 YGIEGTLHWLDKI
+301 YGIQGTLAWLEKI
-314 NEVLPAKN
+314 NTVLPATNLKT
-322 PEAVRQEAEAVNARL
+322 VRQEAETVNARL

-352 FDNILVAAPPSEAA
+352 FDNILIAAPPSEAA

-379 GNLIIHFTQGTALRP
+379 GNLVIHFTEDTPLRP
-394 KAATKICIAGKDDAA
+394 KAANKICVTGKDDAA
-409 MKETFENWSGGLVM
+409 MKETFENWTGGLVI
-423 GSSLEASRLVRL
+423 GSSLETSRFVRL
-435 KKPFVT
+435 KKPFVN
-441 CNIVLPAYHEIIA
+441 CNIVLPSYHEIIA
-454 TDLPLCGIRGAA
+454 TDSPLCGIRGAS

-472 WNAKLSACMDE
+472 WNAKLNSCMEE
-483 VKQTN
+483 VK

>member
-1 MPDQNFKTSC
+1 MRDNDFKTSC

-83 DFVKSNFTPERIF
+83 EFVKTNFTPERIF

-131 AGDFSE
+131 AGDFAE

-150 KKNAKNNT
+150 KKNAKTKRDLADVSEANSENT
-158 GLCYKKGKT
+158 
-167 QNGNTEGNATTSGKN
+167 TEANVSENINPETV
-182 SKTDTECAEATN
+182 DT
-194 SMDGRCDAQ
+194 
-203 VTGNTNTVKAGSG
+203 K
-216 TPSVNLLGLSPT
+216 PSVNLLGLSPT

-243 EAAGYRINSI
+243 ETAGYHINAI
-253 PGGGSGWDEIMR
+253 PGGGSAWDEIME
-265 LPEADLN
+265 LPQADLN
-272 LVVRDELALK
+272 LVLRDELALK
-282 AAKQLEQDYGTP
+282 AAKELESEFGTP

-301 YGIEGTLHWLDKI
+301 YGIQGTLAWLEKI
-314 NEVLPAKN
+314 NTVLPATNLKT
-322 PEAVRQEAEAVNARL
+322 VRQEAETVNARL

-352 FDNILVAAPPSEAA
+352 FDNILIAAPPSEAA

-379 GNLIIHFTQGTALRP
+379 GNLVIHFTEDTPLRP
-394 KAATKICIAGKDDAA
+394 KAANKICVTGKDDAA
-409 MKETFENWSGGLVM
+409 MKETFENWTGGLVI
-423 GSSLEASRLVRL
+423 GSSLETSRFVRL
-435 KKPFVT
+435 KKPFVN
-441 CNIVLPAYHEIIA
+441 CNIVLPSYHEIIA
-454 TDLPLCGIRGAA
+454 TDSPLCGIRGAS

-472 WNAKLSACMDE
+472 WNAKLNSCMEE
-483 VKQTN
+483 VKSGY

>member
-1 MPDQNFKTSC
+1 MPDNTWKTSC

-83 DFVKSNFTPERIF
+83 DFVKTNFTPERVF
-96 ILNNCSVSLV
+96 LLNNCSVSLV

-118 LPCPVYAA
+118 LPFPVYAA

-131 AGDFSE
+131 AGDFAE

-150 KKNAKNNT
+150 KRIAKAKSD
-158 GLCYKKGKT
+158 L
-167 QNGNTEGNATTSGKN
+167 AS
-182 SKTDTECAEATN
+182 
-194 SMDGRCDAQ
+194 
-203 VTGNTNTVKAGSG
+203 
-216 TPSVNLLGLSPT
+216 PSVNVLGLSPT
-228 YFRGEEDIKEIRRIL
+228 FFRGEEDIKEIRRIL
-243 EAAGYRINSI
+243 EMAGYRINAI
-253 PGGGSGWDEIMR
+253 PGGGSAWSEIMR
-265 LPEADLN
+265 LPQADLN
-272 LVVRDELALK
+272 LVLRDELALK
-282 AAKQLEQDYGTP
+282 AAKELQEEFGTP
-294 YLSAGMP
+294 YLSVGMP
-301 YGIEGTLHWLDKI
+301 YGIVGTLRWLDAI
-314 NEVLPAKN
+314 NAVLPAKN
-322 PEAVRQEAEAVNARL
+322 REAIRQEAETVNARL

-352 FDNILVAAPPSEAA
+352 FDNILIAAPPSEAA

-379 GNLIIHFTQGTALRP
+379 GNLVIHFTQDTALRP
-394 KAATKICIAGKDDAA
+394 PAATKICIAGKDDAA

-435 KKPFVT
+435 KKPFVN

-454 TDLPLCGIRGAA
+454 TDSPLCGIRGAA

-472 WNAKLSACMDE
+472 WNAKLSGCMDE
-483 VKQTN
+483 VKSIR

>member
-1 MPDQNFKTSC
+1 MHDNDFKTSC

-83 DFVKSNFTPERIF
+83 DFVKTNFTPERVF
-96 ILNNCSVSLV
+96 LLNNCSVSLV

-118 LPCPVYAA
+118 LPFPVYAA

-131 AGDFSE
+131 AGDFAE
-137 GYEIALLRVIEEV
+137 GYEIALLRAIEEV
-150 KKNAKNNT
+150 KKNAKAKSD
-158 GLCYKKGKT
+158 L
-167 QNGNTEGNATTSGKN
+167 AS
-182 SKTDTECAEATN
+182 
-194 SMDGRCDAQ
+194 
-203 VTGNTNTVKAGSG
+203 
-216 TPSVNLLGLSPT
+216 PSVNVLGLSPT

-243 EAAGYRINSI
+243 ETAGYHINAI
-253 PGGGSGWDEIMR
+253 PGGGSAWSEIMR
-265 LPEADLN
+265 LPQADLN
-272 LVVRDELALK
+272 LVLRDELALK
-282 AAKQLEQDYGTP
+282 AAKELQAEFGTP
-294 YLSAGMP
+294 YLSVGMP
-301 YGIEGTLHWLDKI
+301 YGIAGTLRWLE
-314 NEVLPAKN
+314 NLNAVLPAKN
-322 PEAVRQEAEAVNARL
+322 LEAVRLEAETVNARL

-352 FDNILVAAPPSEAA
+352 FDNILIAAPPSEAT

-379 GNLIIHFTQGTALRP
+379 GNLVIHFTQDTALRP
-394 KAATKICIAGKDDAA
+394 QAATKICIAGKDDAA

-435 KKPFVT
+435 KKPFVN

-454 TDLPLCGIRGAA
+454 TDSPLCGIRGAA

-472 WNAKLSACMDE
+472 WNAKLSGYMDE
-483 VKQTN
+483 VKSVR